1 MRAWK
6 GMPPVKGIRI
16 DLSNNHT
23 VLNAKGQRV
32 PFFDMCDELQG
43 VYPKDFKFTGWH
55 PFCRCF
61 AVPITASWDE
71 IEAMWE
77 AENRGKDISDYH
89 FKDEVADMPKAFTD
103 WIKKNEG
110 RIEKAKNMPY
120 FIRDNYKGGEVGN
133 GLRWMPE
140 KPAAANGGS
149 VPADK
154 SIQSGGEE
162 KDELSKLAKAVGVD
176 LGAPMAHE
184 QADMKHPNP
193 HYSEAEEYRVN
204 CQSAV
209 VAYELR
215 RRGLP
220 VEAYGKTVGSMADK
234 LAFKT
239 QTAWLDA
246 KGYMPEPM
254 TFIRYPIS
262 RVDGHLIYS
271 EESEVIKDFLK
282 NTSKVGRYHLYWTW
296 KETECGH
303 IITMETFKDGTRRF
317 YDPQTGKE
325 STTIM
330 PWFKPDGKVL
340 FNVKTHALRAYRV
353 DTLRPNPLIV
363 KGVVKKAGSGLAT
376 PMMTAEQKEWWKKVV
391 NGGVKGNTGAASGL
405 LTVKDVEKILKNG
418 GELSVHPSRLENAN
432 RNKQE
437 RAKFEKEYA
446 MCETL
451 ARNGHNVKMIQEIAG
466 VSSPD
471 ILIDGRK
478 ADLKST
484 KGTGNN
490 VKYGK
495 KAVKKQDADIVI
507 FEFEEMSPEI
517 QMELKKLALR
527 LGIHGMYFV
536 KGNDGIVDF

>member
-239 QTAWLDA
+239 QAAWLDA

-353 DTLRPNPLIV
+353 DTLQPNPLIV
-363 KGVVKKAGSGLAT
+363 KGIVKKAGSAGVA
-376 PMMTAEQKEWWKKVV
+376 PMMTAEQEAWWAKNVEKKTLGGV
-391 NGGVKGNTGAASGL
+391 NGYLSELHNLQKEIKASNRFPVSEKQEFLNVKTRYIENKGKARKFFIDHCRNKEELDAAEFIWNNPQCLEFVKYSKLGE
-405 LTVKDVEKILKNG
+405 VKDMTNEKAQKNIAKK
-418 GELSVHPSRLENAN
+418 EKRKVLSYNLYQFDYNNKKWRVKIEVYENC
-432 RNKQE
+432 E
-437 RAKFEKEYA
+437 RFYS
-446 MCETL
+446 M
-451 ARNGHNVKMIQEIAG
+451 VK
-466 VSSPD
+466 
-471 ILIDGRK
+471 
-478 ADLKST
+478 
-484 KGTGNN
+484 
-490 VKYGK
+490 
-495 KAVKKQDADIVI
+495 
-507 FEFEEMSPEI
+507 
-517 QMELKKLALR
+517 
-527 LGIHGMYFV
+527 
-536 KGNDGIVDF
+536 